1 MKIFYLTLL
10 AWIVIV
16 IPININAQTS
26 QLEPIVIVPGIMGS
40 WNPDV
45 ILSDATDNGLP
56 WGFHNLDH
64 TWDNMIKALL
74 VEGYEWNKTL
84 FFAFYDWRKSNADS
98 AENYLMP
105 TMNRALLNSS
115 STKVNVIA
123 YSMGGLVVRSY
134 IQSEEYLDRDDVDH
148 LVILGTPNYGS
159 SDIYTLW
166 EGGEVPDN
174 WDVSSRAIT
183 NIVIDVNNVQ
193 DFSVDDEYD
202 VVHKYFPSIGEL
214 IPVYEFLVDKGSGN
228 SIKPYSSLIQARNDF
243 LEELNFSETGRNLQ
257 EVGGIT
263 VIAGIGESTVGNI
276 PVVTRDASEDR
287 LWVDGVPDP
296 LTPERNNTE
305 GDNRV
310 LFESTFMRDIVFGSQ
325 QSRGF
330 WDKLF
335 AWFAP
340 QAHAQFEDEDFL
352 VQIEINSKHGDL
364 PTEAIFE
371 VFSALSLPL
380 PIGDFE
386 PPPEPDNITTFW
398 FASPVEVKVTD
409 PNGNVITKNS
419 NNIPEAVY
427 TGETD
432 PNGVKMI
439 IIPNGLPGRYKIE
452 LIGIADGEYHMA
464 AATFTDNSD
473 NTVTVEKSIELGEK
487 VEYAVDISHEGA
499 LPIEI
504 GEPVITLPE
513 TEKSPIE
520 LVNELILDL
529 ENYYKDKK
537 ISTTGIYQSL
547 LNDLKIVLKALEEA
561 ERTWPIGEKYPKLH
575 ELKVVLAKKLAIKKL
590 ESFIS
595 AVRKYNDK
603 DKIEDLAAEDLIT
616 QAQAII
622 SNID

>member
-1 MKIFYLTLL
+1 MKSLSKILL
-10 AWIVIV
+10 VIIISV
-16 IPININAQTS
+16 PLVSNAQTS
-26 QLEPIVIVPGIMGS
+26 TLEPIVIVPGILGS
-40 WNPDV
+40 WNADV
-45 ILSDATDNGLP
+45 IWGNATDNGLL
-56 WGFHNLDH
+56 WGFHPWDH
-64 TWDNMIKALL
+64 TWDNMLIALL
-74 VEGYEWNKTL
+74 DAGYEWNENL
-84 FFAFYDWRKSNADS
+84 FVAFYDWRKSNADS
-98 AENYLMP
+98 AQNYLIP
-105 TMNRALLNSS
+105 AIDKALSNSS
-115 STKVNVIA
+115 STKVNIIA
-123 YSMGGLVVRSY
+123 YSMGGLVARSY
-134 IQSEEYLDRDDVDH
+134 IQSDDYEDRNDVNH
-148 LVILGTPNYGS
+148 FVMLGTPNYGS
-159 SDIYTLW
+159 SDVYTLW
-166 EGGEVPDN
+166 EGGVVPRN
-174 WDVSSRAIT
+174 WETGLRMFMSSI
-183 NIVIDVNNVQ
+183 IDINNVQ

-305 GDNRV
+305 GDNRF
-310 LFESTFMRDIVFGSQ
+310 LFESTLMRDIVFGSQ

-439 IIPNGLPGRYKIE
+439 IIPNGLPGRYKID

-487 VEYAVDISHEGA
+487 VEYAVDISHAGA

-513 TEKSPIE
+513 TEKYPIE

-547 LNDLKIVLKALEEA
+547 LKDLKIVLKALEEG
-561 ERTWPIGEKYPKLH
+561 ERTRPIGEKYPKLH